1 MTDRRSDKRED
12 LMQVVNY
19 APSPYSSSA
28 VMRGWIKDWSGSGIC
43 LMTLHP
49 LEEGKEVIVDS
60 IVVPKSKPAVVRW
73 TKDLGNGAY
82 QIGLEVRR

>member
-1 MTDRRSDKRED
+1 MIDRRTDKRED

-19 APSPYSSSA
+19 APSPYSSST

-49 LEEGKEVIVDS
+49 LEENQEVIVDS
-60 IVVPKSKPAVVRW
+60 IVVPKSKTAIVRW
-73 TKDLGNGAY
+73 SRDLGNGSC
-82 QIGLEVRR
+82 IVGLAVRR